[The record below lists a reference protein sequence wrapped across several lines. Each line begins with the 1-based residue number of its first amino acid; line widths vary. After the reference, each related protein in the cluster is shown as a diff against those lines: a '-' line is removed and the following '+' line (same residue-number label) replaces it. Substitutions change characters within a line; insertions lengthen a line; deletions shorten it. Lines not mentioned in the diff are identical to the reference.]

1 MKYLYLISL
10 IVPIVSMV
18 YVDRRYQLAFYDNFK
33 KTLIV
38 IASSVMMFIVWDILG
53 IALGIFFSG
62 ESKYMSGIYLGPEF
76 PIEELLFLSFLSY
89 FTLVVFRFL
98 EVRWLRI

>member
-98 EVRWLRI
+98 EVRWQRI